1 MSNLEEV
8 LQYCKDIKNKK
19 ILSCKWVKK
28 SVDKFLNE
36 LQRQKDEDFPYFF
49 DEEYFDKVVAFAEL
63 LYIPDLDKKLELM
76 PWMKYIYANIW
87 GWKYKTNPDK
97 RRIRMAY
104 AEVAR
109 KNSKTTS
116 FLFPFILWDFATS
129 PAAESYFI
137 SSTDKLAEKSFE
149 EIKQIIRNTK
159 GMENIDCYSSAITFG
174 SKRIAFYGADAMNY
188 DSVKPS
194 LAIIDEYWCF
204 NNNRP
209 VTGMKYGQRARPNG
223 LTCIISSAGTNISGP
238 CYAQR
243 QLTENILKG
252 VTEQDDFL
260 E

>member
-109 KNSKTTS
+109 K
-116 FLFPFILWDFATS
+116 
-129 PAAESYFI
+129 
-137 SSTDKLAEKSFE
+137 
-149 EIKQIIRNTK
+149 KQ
-159 GMENIDCYSSAITFG
+159 
-174 SKRIAFYGADAMNY
+174 
-188 DSVKPS
+188 
-194 LAIIDEYWCF
+194 
-204 NNNRP
+204 
-209 VTGMKYGQRARPNG
+209 
-223 LTCIISSAGTNISGP
+223 
-238 CYAQR
+238 
-243 QLTENILKG
+243 
-252 VTEQDDFL
+252 
-260 E
+260 